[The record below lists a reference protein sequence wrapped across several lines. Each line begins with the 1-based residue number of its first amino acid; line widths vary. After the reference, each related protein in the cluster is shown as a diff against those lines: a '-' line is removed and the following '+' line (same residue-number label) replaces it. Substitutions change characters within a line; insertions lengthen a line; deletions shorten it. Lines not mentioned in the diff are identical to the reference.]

1 VGDGD
6 QGWKGSLYLPVSLDA
21 YVEIESRLN
30 GYESLPIHRTHL
42 LRTLDLPLIHRDP
55 FDRLLVA
62 QVLIEDLTIVT
73 RDPAISG
80 YPVKTLW

>member
-1 VGDGD
+1 MAIKAG
-6 QGWKGSLYLPVSLDA
+6 KGSLSLPVSLDA
-21 YVEIESRLN
+21 FVEIESRLN

-62 QVLIEDLTIVT
+62 QALIENLTIVT
-73 RDPAISG
+73 RDSAIADYS
-80 YPVKTLW
+80 VKTPW